1 MALIEIRHRNIV
13 KLYGFCSRTQHSLLM
28 YEYLGKGSLAAI
40 LSKEEEAKELDWSRR
55 VNIRGVACLG
65 IYAP

>member
-1 MALIEIRHRNIV
+1 M

-28 YEYLGKGSLAAI
+28 YEYLEKGSLAAI